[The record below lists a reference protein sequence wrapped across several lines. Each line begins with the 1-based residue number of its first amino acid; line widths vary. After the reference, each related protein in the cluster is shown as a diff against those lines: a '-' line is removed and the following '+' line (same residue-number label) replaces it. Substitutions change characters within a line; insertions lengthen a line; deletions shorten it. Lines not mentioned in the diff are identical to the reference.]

1 MYTDEQKIEK
11 GGQWKEDKRVE
22 EEKGTDFPF
31 NRPFYSCRLS
41 DQASE

>member
-1 MYTDEQKIEK
+1 MKVTQGAEPVSEK
-11 GGQWKEDKRVE
+11 NENQHDI
-22 EEKGTDFPF
+22 T